1 MPAAIADVTS
11 RGKRPRTALIL
22 CGGGSRA
29 AVEIGLYR
37 AIVELGIH
45 VDFIVASSSGA
56 VNGAFIASGMD
67 PGAIAEQWKTLR
79 TRNVIGTPWPW
90 IRVLRGAPSLYSNSR
105 LRRLLQRRLP
115 VACFEDLRIPLTIL
129 ATDLE
134 SGEAVPLRSGGLI
147 DAILAS
153 TALPGVFPPV
163 AWQRRQLVDASLSDN
178 VPIDFAVAEGAE
190 RVMGMLCGC
199 RHPFGSR
206 PRWSSILAQ
215 SFSLAIQAKFQCDLR
230 VYRSQTEVHI
240 LKPCPGPD
248 LGLLEFDRA
257 WTLIEPAYQHA
268 LRELQ
273 RDLTGISEGR
283 RGNSKEVV

>member
-1 MPAAIADVTS
+1 MLE
-11 RGKRPRTALIL
+11 RFHR
-22 CGGGSRA
+22 
-29 AVEIGLYR
+29 
-37 AIVELGIH
+37 
-45 VDFIVASSSGA
+45 
-56 VNGAFIASGMD
+56 
-67 PGAIAEQWKTLR
+67 
-79 TRNVIGTPWPW
+79 
-90 IRVLRGAPSLYSNSR
+90 
-105 LRRLLQRRLP
+105 RRLDRAVRVHAADHQTADILLVEP
-115 VACFEDLRIPLTIL
+115 GFE
-129 ATDLE
+129 
-134 SGEAVPLRSGGLI
+134 
-147 DAILAS
+147 
-153 TALPGVFPPV
+153 
-163 AWQRRQLVDASLSDN
+163 
-178 VPIDFAVAEGAE
+178 FAVAEGAE